1 MRTNRKEGGKREV
14 KEIKKLEN
22 KMINKSLEILEKN
35 GISQT
40 EEKII
45 SDTIQLI
52 QITGALRVAYPKR
65 FEDNE

>member
-52 QITGALRVAYPKR
+52 QITGTLRVAYPKR
-65 FEDNE
+65 FEDDE

>member
-1 MRTNRKEGGKREV
+1 M
-14 KEIKKLEN
+14 KEIVKLEN
-22 KMINKSLEILEKN
+22 KMISKSLEILEKN

-52 QITGALRVAYPKR
+52 QITGTLRLACPKR
-65 FEDNE
+65 FEDDE

>member
-1 MRTNRKEGGKREV
+1 M
-14 KEIKKLEN
+14 KEIVKLEN
-22 KMINKSLEILEKN
+22 KMISKSLEILEKN

-52 QITGALRVAYPKR
+52 QITGNLRMAYPKR
-65 FEDNE
+65 FEDDE

>member
-65 FEDNE
+65 FEDDE

>member
-1 MRTNRKEGGKREV
+1 M
-14 KEIKKLEN
+14 KEIVKLEN
-22 KMINKSLEILEKN
+22 KMISKSLKILEKN

-52 QITGALRVAYPKR
+52 QITGNLRMAYPKR
-65 FEDNE
+65 FEDDE

>member
-1 MRTNRKEGGKREV
+1 MGTNRKEGGKREV

-65 FEDNE
+65 FEDDE

>member
-1 MRTNRKEGGKREV
+1 M

-22 KMINKSLEILEKN
+22 KMISKSLEILEKN
-35 GISQT
+35 RISQE

-52 QITGALRVAYPKR
+52 RITGTLRMAYPKR
-65 FEDNE
+65 FEDDE

>member
-1 MRTNRKEGGKREV
+1 M

-52 QITGALRVAYPKR
+52 QITGALRVAYPKH
-65 FEDNE
+65 FEDDE

>member
-1 MRTNRKEGGKREV
+1 M

-22 KMINKSLEILEKN
+22 KMISKSLEILEKN
-35 GISQT
+35 GINQT

-52 QITGALRVAYPKR
+52 QITGTLRIAYPKR